1 MRGLLGPLIKL
12 AIFGIATIVATATL
26 GLTIANTSG
35 FGGTKFHAIFEDA
48 TSLNPRDEI
57 RIAGVRVGQVDS
69 VELYEGDKA
78 RVTFTLA
85 ERDWL
90 PESVVAKLRFRN
102 LIGARYIALEEGD
115 ASGGRKLNSGGTI
128 PIEQTRPAVNLTTLF
143 NGLRPIF
150 QTLSAEDV
158 DKLSFEIIQVFQ
170 GEGGTVGSLVRNT
183 ASLTSTLADRDAVIG
198 SVIDNLDVVLSNFNK
213 NDEQFDSMITN
224 TQQLISGL
232 AAERATVGQA
242 VTAMAGL
249 TDATADLLEPTRPA
263 IQSSVASINTLS
275 ATLNARGEDLDAVL
289 QNLPVKLEKLIRVAS
304 AGSWFQFYLCGIDV
318 TAGPGYAP
326 QLNLPT
332 GLPTINQ
339 PLYTNAAP
347 RCSGVGIS

>member
-12 AIFGIATIVATATL
+12 GVFAIATIVATATL

-35 FGGTKFHAIFEDA
+35 VGGTTFHAIFSDA
-48 TSLNPRDEI
+48 TSLNPRDEV

-69 VELYEGDKA
+69 VDLYEGDKA
-78 RVTFTLA
+78 KVTFTLA
-85 ERDWL
+85 DRDWL

-102 LIGARYIALEEGD
+102 LIGARYIALEEGT
-115 ASGGRKLNSGGTI
+115 GNQGRKLNGGGTI

-150 QTLSAEDV
+150 QTLTAEDV
-158 DKLSFEIIQVFQ
+158 DKLSYEIIQVFQ
-170 GEGGTVGSLVRNT
+170 GEGGTIGSLVRNT

-198 SVIDNLDVVLSNFNK
+198 SVIDNLNVVLTNFNE
-213 NDEQFDSMITN
+213 NDEQFDAMITN
-224 TQQLISGL
+224 TQAFISGL
-232 AAERATVGQA
+232 AAERGTVGEA

-263 IQSSVASINTLS
+263 IQSSVASINTLG
-275 ATLNARGEDLDAVL
+275 ATINARSDDMDALL

-304 AGSWFQFYLCGIDV
+304 NGSWFQFYLCGIDV

-339 PLYTNAAP
+339 PIYTNSAP
-347 RCSGVGIS
+347 RCSGGGIS